1 MIFPNPIRV
10 SGTQAFWGCRFCHGN
25 GCLACQAEADRAY
38 KAEFPDGPKPIATI
52 AHDGTP
58 EGLARILST
67 LLGGITQESQQRAQ
81 DTLAANPAIE
91 SLTAQCGLTAE
102 QTKQGLAAA
111 LTPTILEERAVRM
124 SQPTLL

>member
-1 MIFPNPIRV
+1 MSKGSN
-10 SGTQAFWGCRFCHGN
+10 
-25 GCLACQAEADRAY
+25 
-38 KAEFPDGPKPIATI
+38 ATI

-111 LTPTILEERAVRM
+111 LTPTILEERAGRM